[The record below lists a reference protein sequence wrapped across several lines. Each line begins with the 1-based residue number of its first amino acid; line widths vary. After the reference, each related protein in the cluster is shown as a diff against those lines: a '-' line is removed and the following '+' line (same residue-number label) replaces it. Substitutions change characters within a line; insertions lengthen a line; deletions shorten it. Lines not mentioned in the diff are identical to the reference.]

1 MEVPTLVIGIGNE
14 YRGDDGAGLAVV
26 RALQARPL
34 ENVRLMESD
43 GDCSVLF
50 EAWKDAR
57 KVILI
62 DAVVSGASAGCISR
76 FDIRTESI
84 PANYALA
91 STHAFGLAET
101 LALARVLG
109 QLPASFIVYGIE
121 GKNFTSGESLSPSVR
136 KAIGAVVQKVIR
148 DVTIQN
154 P

>member
-1 MEVPTLVIGIGNE
+1 MEVPILVIGIGND

-26 RALQARPL
+26 RALQSRPL

-43 GDCSVLF
+43 GDCSLLF

-62 DAVVSGASAGCISR
+62 DAVVSGAGAGSISR
-76 FDIRTESI
+76 FDIHTQSI
-84 PANYALA
+84 PANYILA
-91 STHAFGLAET
+91 STHAFGLVET

-121 GKNFTSGESLSPSVR
+121 GRNFTSGESLSAPVR
-136 KAIGAVVQKVIR
+136 KAIGAVVQKVRRDIR
-148 DVTIQN
+148 SQ
-154 P
+154 